1 MTCLTG
7 TSILR
12 PCVSV
17 RWHTRQATRIRAA
30 QHDLSPVLPDDQC
43 RFACTSQL
51 QPGSQ
56 PKSSTNSFIRHAT
69 LLLVSCISLPAI
81 SLYGN
86 AECMVMAATL
96 RWSQPSLPLPAAN
109 ILLLPTVALLVTL
122 PIAAM
127 VAQSAAVSTQGP
139 ATPVLLPAWDSAT
152 AALIAALVAGLF
164 ALIARALAAFR
175 LTFPQASV
183 PRVSAWA
190 VSAGLAAAA
199 ACCVQG
205 QDPCKPLSCC
215 WSWLQPA
222 LPSSLLAYCAS
233 LLLEPALAVLFSH
246 QHAAAPAG
254 GAGTPPGY
262 PNVHPPRPAAAAA
275 ASLHAGWRLRSAAL
289 PMPEAPLL
297 TAPVTPP
304 PAAPHGD
311 TMLAGRLAWA
321 AVRLALVSGWLRHVS
336 QGSSSGPLAGGALA
350 ASGPEAVQGG
360 LAAGHGAAVAWGC
373 GLALAVLWLVQAW
386 GCLAQL
392 STGGL

>member
-1 MTCLTG
+1 
-7 TSILR
+7 
-12 PCVSV
+12 
-17 RWHTRQATRIRAA
+17 
-30 QHDLSPVLPDDQC
+30 
-43 RFACTSQL
+43 
-51 QPGSQ
+51 
-56 PKSSTNSFIRHAT
+56 
-69 LLLVSCISLPAI
+69 
-81 SLYGN
+81 
-86 AECMVMAATL
+86 
-96 RWSQPSLPLPAAN
+96 
-109 ILLLPTVALLVTL
+109 
-122 PIAAM
+122 M
-127 VAQSAAVSTQGP
+127 VAQSAAVSTPGP
-139 ATPVLLPAWDSAT
+139 ATPALLPAWDSAT

-164 ALIARALAAFR
+164 ALVARALAAFR

-215 WSWLQPA
+215 WSWLKPA

-275 ASLHAGWRLRSAAL
+275 SLHAGWRLRSAAL

-297 TAPVTPP
+297 TAPVIPP

-350 ASGPEAVQGG
+350 GLGLKPCKGGWLQGTG
-360 LAAGHGAAVAWGC
+360 RLWRGAVAWRWRCFGWCRHGAVWLSSAPGGSEGC
-373 GLALAVLWLVQAW
+373 DNTCHYMQCSSTPATSLTCSQGKQLPSLLLLLLLLSSPASSLH
-386 GCLAQL
+386 GHSQL
-392 STGGL
+392 SQLP